1 MAEPLKLYLD
11 QMLRLDVAQAL
22 RDEGHDVMRASEVG
36 QARADDYEILQK
48 AISEN
53 RILIT
58 LDEHFGDWVIL
69 PLSKHPG
76 VIRLKVN
83 PATSKNA
90 INLILPF
97 LRLYSSEHF
106 RNRLVILSSK
116 RRERKGSA
124 LENRN

>member
-97 LRLYSSEHF
+97 LQLYSSEHF
-106 RNRLVILSSK
+106 KNRLVILSSK
-116 RRERKGSA
+116 RAKWVHTA
-124 LENRN
+124 

>member
-1 MAEPLKLYLD
+1 MPEPLKLYLD

-58 LDEHFGDWVIL
+58 LDEHFGDWVVL

-76 VIRLKVN
+76 VIRLNVN

-97 LRLYSSEHF
+97 LRLYSLKHF
-106 RNRLVILSSK
+106 KNRLIILSSK
-116 RRERKGSA
+116 RTKWVHTA
-124 LENRN
+124 